1 MDRIEGMDRIDMMGK
16 MATRMDRTAK
26 RMNRMAT
33 RFGRMATRTGLY
45 LYIYIVKYSQGPI
58 RPKFFSF

>member
-1 MDRIEGMDRIDMMGK
+1 MDRIEGMDRIDMKGN

-33 RFGRMATRTGLY
+33 RFGRMATKIGRMATRTGLY
-45 LYIYIVKYSQGPI
+45 IYT
-58 RPKFFSF
+58 